1 MTAPILA
8 DALGPRGRRQAK
20 IASIVAVVV
29 IVALV
34 VVAVGRLNEKG
45 QFDAA
50 LWRPLVQWG
59 VVRFL
64 LIGLVNTLKVSAVA
78 MAGALVF
85 GALLALGRLSRRW
98 PMRLVASAYIEF
110 FRGIPLYLLILF
122 CGFGLP
128 QLGLD
133 VTLFTALALGL
144 TLYNSA
150 ILAEIYRAGI
160 RSLDRGQSEAAYG
173 LGMTY
178 SQSMRLVMVPQAIR
192 RMVPAIVS
200 QLVTLIK
207 DSSLG
212 VVIGYEELLRRS
224 EITGEFFGNT
234 LQALAVAAVFYIIIN
249 LSLSQV
255 ARRLEVRQRRR
266 YKAGAI
272 RVTGVEDLAVVNA
285 TATAVTL
292 ADTGDGDGGG
302 GGGGGGAA

>member
-1 MTAPILA
+1 M
-8 DALGPRGRRQAK
+8 
-20 IASIVAVVV
+20 
-29 IVALV
+29 
-34 VVAVGRLNEKG
+34 
-45 QFDAA
+45 
-50 LWRPLVQWG
+50 
-59 VVRFL
+59 RFL
-64 LIGLVNTLKVSAVA
+64 LVGLLNTLKVSAVA

-98 PMRLVASAYIEF
+98 PLRLLASAYIEF

-128 QLGLD
+128 QLGYD
-133 VTLFTALALGL
+133 ITLFTALALGL

-160 RSLDRGQSEAAYG
+160 LSLDRGQSEAAYG

-178 SQSMRLVMVPQAIR
+178 SQAMRLVIVPQAIR

-249 LSLSQV
+249 FSLSQV

-266 YKAGAI
+266 YNAGAMD
-272 RVTGVEDLAVVNA
+272 VTGVEDLAVVERHGHRRLVPSRPTPA
-285 TATAVTL
+285 SEAGAGRAALVDH
-292 ADTGDGDGGG
+292 AASAGRRRRRRRRHRCRRRGSRGRRPGGRRG
-302 GGGGGGAA
+302 RPSPSSSASAGPAAASGAR